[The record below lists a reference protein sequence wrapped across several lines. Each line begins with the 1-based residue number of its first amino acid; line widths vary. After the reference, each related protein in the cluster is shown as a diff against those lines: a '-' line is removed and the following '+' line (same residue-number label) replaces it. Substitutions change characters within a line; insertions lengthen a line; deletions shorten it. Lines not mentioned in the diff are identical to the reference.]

1 MEQFDN
7 LPDDGL
13 TTPTIG
19 IWGLEK
25 YRLISCYASMFSKT
39 MSNKWDCIVYLD
51 LFSGSGRA
59 RIKENNKI
67 INSSTLLVLDQVNK
81 FTKYIFNDGNSD
93 NCQAL
98 DMRIKKEFSEY
109 DVKIFCEDANLG
121 IEKIVSEIPK
131 AHKSFKVLS
140 FCLIDIFK
148 MDNLK
153 FSTLS
158 SLSKRYMDFLV
169 LIPSDMDANRNEKNY
184 LNPANRTIDEF
195 LGNSDWRDAWAR
207 SGNDPRSFGQ
217 FIVDEFGKSMGEL
230 GFNIPKLEKTVGI
243 KNSKNRVIYRL
254 ALYSKSKLADKFWDQ
269 CVKYTNP
276 QTGFDF

>member
-1 MEQFDN
+1 MSAN
-7 LPDDGL
+7 
-13 TTPTIG
+13 
-19 IWGLEK
+19 
-25 YRLISCYASMFSKT
+25 SKRR
-39 MSNKWDCIVYLD
+39 D
-51 LFSGSGRA
+51 
-59 RIKENNKI
+59 
-67 INSSTLLVLDQVNK
+67 
-81 FTKYIFNDGNSD
+81 
-93 NCQAL
+93 
-98 DMRIKKEFSEY
+98 
-109 DVKIFCEDANLG
+109 
-121 IEKIVSEIPK
+121 
-131 AHKSFKVLS
+131 
-140 FCLIDIFK
+140 
-148 MDNLK
+148 LK

-217 FIVDEFGKSMGEL
+217 FIVDEFGRSMGEL

-276 QTGFDF
+276 QNYIEVSLLNQFLCV